1 MGWGTVED
9 RTAINREPEGAAE
22 LEALYDATLDHVYG
36 YILLRVGGHVATAED
51 LTQETYLALAQQIR
65 AGHLPP
71 APLPWL
77 LRVARNKVVDFY
89 RRQERT
95 AARITGWSAQAEQVP
110 ARIAGDR
117 PVRRS
122 RADPS
127 ALASTPPAQRIAL
140 VLRYLDGLT
149 VAEIATELGKSEHA
163 VESLL
168 ARGRATLRAHLTENE
183 AIA

>member
-1 MGWGTVED
+1 MGWGIVED
-9 RTAINREPEGAAE
+9 RTAINRDTGDAAE

-36 YILLRVGGHVATAED
+36 YVLVRVGGHVATAED

-65 AGHLPP
+65 DGNSPP

-95 AARITGWSAQAEQVP
+95 AARITGWSARAEQVP
-110 ARIAGDR
+110 AASPGIDR
-117 PVRRS
+117 FADRELI
-122 RADPS
+122 RA
-127 ALASTPPAQRIAL
+127 ALAGTPPAQRIAL

-149 VAEIATELGKSEHA
+149 VAEIAAELGKSEHA

-168 ARGRATLRAHLTENE
+168 ARGRATLRAHLTEDE

>member
-1 MGWGTVED
+1 VGWGTVENW
-9 RTAINREPEGAAE
+9 TAIDRETRGAAE
-22 LEALYDATLDHVYG
+22 LEALYDATLDRVYG

-51 LTQETYLALAQQIR
+51 LTQETYLALAERIR
-65 AGHLPP
+65 SGDLPP

-95 AARITGWSAQAEQVP
+95 AARITGWSAQAEQVLAASP
-110 ARIAGDR
+110 GIDQFADR
-117 PVRRS
+117 ELIRT
-122 RADPS
+122 
-127 ALASTPPAQRIAL
+127 ALAGTPPAQRIAL
-140 VLRYLDGLT
+140 VLHYLDGLT
-149 VAEIATELGKSEHA
+149 VAEIAAELGKSEHA

-168 ARGRATLRAHLTENE
+168 ARGRATLRTHLTEDE